1 MREMKKRKLKIYF
14 VPISWYGLQSEM
26 QCCKRFHKIAE
37 NDSKPALNFIQNINL
52 IFIKSLLHIVYCMNK
67 TDHALQSYAAGKN
80 MKHPK

>member
-37 NDSKPALNFIQNINL
+37 NDSKPCALNFIQNINL
-52 IFIKSLLHIVYCMNK
+52 ILTKSLLHITNFMK
-67 TDHALQSYAAGKN
+67 KGKI
-80 MKHPK
+80 

>member
-37 NDSKPALNFIQNINL
+37 NDSKPALKFIQKYKL
-52 IFIKSLLHIVYCMNK
+52 DFYKKLPYYKHFHKV
-67 TDHALQSYAAGKN
+67 GKN
-80 MKHPK
+80 DFLSNCTKFCQ